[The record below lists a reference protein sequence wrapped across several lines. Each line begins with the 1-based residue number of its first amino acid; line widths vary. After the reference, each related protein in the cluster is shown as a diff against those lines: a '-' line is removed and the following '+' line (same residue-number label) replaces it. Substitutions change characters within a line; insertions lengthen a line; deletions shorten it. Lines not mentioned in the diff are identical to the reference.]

1 MQPGDL
7 DWIVACLE
15 QHGGAMSLPAL
26 ERELLGVDPGGLEA
40 LRTRLAVAPQLT
52 RLADGQVALLR
63 DRVQGAN
70 FRLAPAPWEHAQ
82 GVLRLDGTEVAAA
95 LASQGQRQGPDR
107 DVSWRGLDEP
117 PAGPHRTRLAR
128 GGPDGQ
134 ALLLTG
140 LEGWYAGVG
149 FQHGDDVIVHI
160 RDLATPLLVLD
171 HVPRLDRD
179 EGVLRRRTARVV
191 DAACAVL
198 EETDGWLAL
207 EHLQARVLGHVDY
220 SRASICSVTFMEPSS
235 AAMAEPTRPAITTET
250 RIGVSSRASA
260 TATTPPMALV
270 APYLMNSLA
279 ICSVK
284 TMPTESEINRAIGRL
299 STPMKESWVMVLR
312 PCSWPVSS
320 CRKVRPANRTRLPQ
334 PSSAVVV
341 PSPTRSRTPLTLKPP
356 AFPALHCS
364 RPASRVNRTP

>member
-220 SRASICSVTFMEPSS
+220 RQ
-235 AAMAEPTRPAITTET
+235 
-250 RIGVSSRASA
+250 G
-260 TATTPPMALV
+260 TPPDAFNARLVELEPRLLLSRDGREVRLAHFHTDAAARRYLARVPAL
-270 APYLMNSLA
+270 ADAL
-279 ICSVK
+279 
-284 TMPTESEINRAIGRL
+284 
-299 STPMKESWVMVLR
+299 
-312 PCSWPVSS
+312 
-320 CRKVRPANRTRLPQ
+320 
-334 PSSAVVV
+334 
-341 PSPTRSRTPLTLKPP
+341 P
-356 AFPALHCS
+356 AFLEEYPPREPADRDKALAS
-364 RPASRVNRTP
+364 LEALWRETPRAELDGLTPAEAEALAAKIVPFPRQG